1 MLYDRELIFEV
12 KSLSGGSVLKVCVYV
27 AISLFLAS
35 LSFSSKTFSES
46 YEWSEKMK
54 GNFRKGFVLTC
65 EPVIKSQFERAGML
79 DFATTTQRIAYCTC
93 VAIKI
98 FDDFSMSEVKSF
110 QKSGELPLRKKKAR
124 SGYSNECSD
133 KHF

>member
-1 MLYDRELIFEV
+1 MKIPRVKTLSIGFLI
-12 KSLSGGSVLKVCVYV
+12 LMTTL
-27 AISLFLAS
+27 
-35 LSFSSKTFSES
+35 SSKTYSDS

-54 GNFRKGFVLTC
+54 GKFRKGFLLTC
-65 EPVIKSQFERAGML
+65 EPVIKSQFERAGIL
-79 DFATTTQRIAYCTC
+79 DFATTPQRIAYCTC

-98 FDDFSMSEVKSF
+98 FDDLTMSEVKSF
-110 QKSGELPLRKKKAR
+110 QKSGELPLRKKNAR

>member
-1 MLYDRELIFEV
+1 MNNPKVKTLSIGFLIMMM
-12 KSLSGGSVLKVCVYV
+12 SLSSPAY
-27 AISLFLAS
+27 
-35 LSFSSKTFSES
+35 SES